1 MTITTRLA
9 AVLAAGFKLA
19 AASDSAAWKTPRSA
33 LSPEPEQATS
43 SVLSAMPDQCKK
55 SVQLAPL
62 ALTSRQLVVFASA
75 FVFAAAALAGAW
87 MTLNESSPPVSGKPK
102 TINLAMQPGV
112 PASKHLA
119 ACPLQATAS
128 AAGEKDGKFPLQADV
143 SGLIA
148 ADIASFIAIGKEA
161 ASAGRLRDA
170 EVAFLMSCRVA
181 EKLKGAESVESAE
194 AKSQLGSHYARL
206 ALGADSVNRA
216 KLLRQA
222 ELLYSDSAHIYFLKY
237 GEPHEKSRFA
247 AEGLATVRQTMA
259 QNDSA
264 PLQPSVT
271 QSQPRQVNV
280 EEGSLRAPLMLQ
292 DQDAV
297 RRSRPSF
304 DCTKARSVPEKM
316 ICSDAELAR
325 LDRDLARIYRR
336 AGKLASDRAAFRRQ
350 TNQEWRIRETTC
362 RDRECL
368 LRWYARRKDQLVSVI
383 QGQKQSTPTATTNW
397 STFPAETADLY
408 KGR

>member
-19 AASDSAAWKTPRSA
+19 AASDATAWKLPRSA
-33 LSPEPEQATS
+33 LSLEPEQEAS
-43 SVLSAMPDQCKK
+43 SVSPAMLDQRKK
-55 SVQLAPL
+55 SVQLAPM
-62 ALTSRQLVVFASA
+62 ALTSRQLVAFASG

-87 MTLNESSPPVSGKPK
+87 MTLNESSSPASSNPK
-102 TINLAMQPGV
+102 TIDPAMQPSV
-112 PASKHLA
+112 SASRQLS
-119 ACPLQATAS
+119 ACPLQPSAS
-128 AAGEKDGKFPLQADV
+128 AASEKDGKFPLQADV
-143 SGLIA
+143 SGLIV

-194 AKSQLGSHYARL
+194 AKLQLGAHHARL

-216 KLLRQA
+216 EVLRQA
-222 ELLYSDSAHIYFLKY
+222 ELLYSDSASVYFSKY
-237 GEPHEKSRFA
+237 GESHEKSRLA
-247 AEGLATVRQTMA
+247 AEGLATVRKTLA
-259 QNDSA
+259 QGDLVPMQ
-264 PLQPSVT
+264 PLVT

-280 EEGSLRAPLMLQ
+280 EEGSLRAPLVLQ
-292 DQDAV
+292 NQSAI

-316 ICSDAELAR
+316 ICSDAELSR
-325 LDRDLARIYRR
+325 LDHELARVYRR
-336 AGKLASDRAAFRRQ
+336 AGKLTSDRAAFQRQ
-350 TNQEWRIRETTC
+350 TNLEWRIRETTC

-368 LRWYARRKDQLVSVI
+368 LRWYANRQDQLVSVI
-383 QGQKQSTPTATTNW
+383 QGRKQPPPKATNW
-397 STFPAETADLY
+397 TTFPAETADLY